1 MEYLHHWRVTMKNPI
16 EELKNTR
23 KAFCLDMAKIL
34 LDSCRNV
41 SPALRETTLIIVKER
56 IKEYW
61 RIKAE

>member
-1 MEYLHHWRVTMKNPI
+1 MKNPI
-16 EELKNTR
+16 EELKNIR

-34 LDSCRNV
+34 LTSYYKM
-41 SPALRETTLIIVKER
+41 SHALREITLVIVKER